1 MSILVAVNAEVAT
14 TLMDYVTEDV
24 FQDGRATIV
33 KKVKLVFLKIILHIN
48 DLPYY
53 PFMVLLNINHSLKSC
68 MCSF

>member
-33 KKVKLVFLKIILHIN
+33 KKVKLFFLK
-48 DLPYY
+48 
-53 PFMVLLNINHSLKSC
+53 
-68 MCSF
+68 